1 MSTTTTA
8 DPVTR
13 APSSLGQVRQSLDAL
28 AGGQWWQAGESEL
41 IEVLTLVGRV
51 RHELA
56 RVEAHASGE
65 AIARRLPKDRGMGDV
80 DFLMHAQSEDAP
92 APAPGHAATMA
103 RLGREIGRA
112 SCRERGRRTGAGGE
126 DRVKGQWR

>member
-28 AGGQWWQAGESEL
+28 AGGQWWQAGETEL

-56 RVEAHASGE
+56 RVEAYASGE
-65 AIARRLPKDRGMGDV
+65 AIARGLPKDRGMGD
-80 DFLMHAQSEDAP
+80 
-92 APAPGHAATMA
+92 
-103 RLGREIGRA
+103 EIGRA
-112 SCRERGRRTGAGGE
+112 SRREGGWGAGGA
-126 DRVKGQWR
+126 DGWSL